1 MGFSSPPTC
10 QLRQGGTNDVVN
22 QQIKEKKMKF
32 KKIEI
37 DENSYIKY
45 LENGVFEIHT
55 SVSGPLG
62 AEVYFFERGLLQGR
76 QRRSYSF
83 VTQIYKV
90 KYETE

>member
-1 MGFSSPPTC
+1 
-10 QLRQGGTNDVVN
+10 
-22 QQIKEKKMKF
+22 MKF

-45 LENGVFEIHT
+45 LENGIFEIHT

-76 QRRSYSF
+76 QRRSYYF
-83 VTQIYKV
+83 VTQIYKIR
-90 KYETE
+90 YENS

>member
-1 MGFSSPPTC
+1 
-10 QLRQGGTNDVVN
+10 
-22 QQIKEKKMKF
+22 MKF

-37 DENSYIKY
+37 DKHSYIRY
-45 LENGVFEIHT
+45 LENGTFEIHT

-83 VTQIYKV
+83 ITKKYKV
-90 KYETE
+90 KYTD

>member
-1 MGFSSPPTC
+1 MF
-10 QLRQGGTNDVVN
+10 
-22 QQIKEKKMKF
+22 KEWWVWV
-32 KKIEI
+32 
-37 DENSYIKY
+37 DSNHRPHPYQSYIKY
-45 LENGVFEIHT
+45 LENGIFEIHT

-90 KYETE
+90 KYEAE